1 MSSLALEALTAFL
14 DAYLLDELAGG
25 QKKMGILG
33 AKPIVPLD
41 EGGNHDYTSS

>member
-1 MSSLALEALTAFL
+1 MAVEALTAFL

-25 QKKMGILG
+25 PKRMGILG

-41 EGGNHDYTSS
+41 EGGDHDDTSS